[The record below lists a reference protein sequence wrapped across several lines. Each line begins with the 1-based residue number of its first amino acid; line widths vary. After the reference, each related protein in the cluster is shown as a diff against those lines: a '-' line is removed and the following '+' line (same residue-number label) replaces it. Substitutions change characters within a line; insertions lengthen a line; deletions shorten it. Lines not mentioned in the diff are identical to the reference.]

1 LENIF
6 QAIDTLELACKDFLE
21 IQENNFPEQD
31 ITLQIKAFNQI
42 IIECKAELNEATFE
56 HKKTILKKFYN
67 TDIDTIELEE
77 LDIYLD
83 NFIDNS
89 LQSNNQEINEEKII
103 VIKEILSH
111 INLFLKNL
119 KFQYDTKI
127 SKQTYSLHFP
137 KKPLEEL
144 NSKIVQLRT
153 LKRLLEEKLENLS
166 KLLSDSII
174 ENFYTF
180 YIYFSF
186 LLQIPKIQRNELL
199 LLKMANIIDRYI
211 NIIEPTFNNRSLQ
224 HKDMIY
230 HYAIYE
236 LEELKT
242 NIFSFF
248 S

>member
-1 LENIF
+1 MKHLEKSF
-6 QAIDTLELACKDFLE
+6 
-21 IQENNFPEQD
+21 IQKEG
-31 ITLQIKAFNQI
+31 
-42 IIECKAELNEATFE
+42 
-56 HKKTILKKFYN
+56 
-67 TDIDTIELEE
+67 
-77 LDIYLD
+77 
-83 NFIDNS
+83 
-89 LQSNNQEINEEKII
+89 NEEKII